1 MDPTSDGAVEL
12 EHAVGSWAASLCA
25 GRIGRITVV
34 AWAAGGLAEGR
45 TGDLPLDASGGLCQR
60 SRVAIG
66 ALQGVESLHQW

>member
-34 AWAAGGLAEGR
+34 TWAAGGLAEGR
-45 TGDLPLDASGGLCQR
+45 TGDLPLVMSGGFSQR
-60 SRVAIG
+60 SRVAFG
-66 ALQGVESLHQW
+66 ALQGLKSLHQW